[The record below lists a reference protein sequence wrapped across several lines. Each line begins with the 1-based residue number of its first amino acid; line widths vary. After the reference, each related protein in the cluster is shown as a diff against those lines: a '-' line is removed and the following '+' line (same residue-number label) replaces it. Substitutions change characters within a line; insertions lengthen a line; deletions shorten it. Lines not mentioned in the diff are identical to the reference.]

1 MDMNPA
7 TRAVPRGLPKIN
19 RNVAFL
25 LVAIGLGAAAS
36 LLAVRYVNNQVAA
49 RTQTAPTPTRQVVV
63 PVHDLAKGAS
73 LTQDDIAT
81 RDVPADFVPADA
93 ITPADYQRYVG
104 QLLRAPLAQGAPIP
118 ASAVDLV
125 TDHFS
130 NVIAPGKV
138 AYTIQV
144 DETSSVSGL
153 IVPGDHVDLLLLLS
167 GDGAGR
173 EQIRPLLADV
183 PVLATGRHARG
194 LRPQDGQAADGSYS
208 NITLGLVPA
217 DAQRLGMAMKVGELR
232 VMLRPAGA
240 DDNYNLK
247 LLSKADLLRQG
258 RPVRGNGIQFIIG
271 GNG

>member
-1 MDMNPA
+1 MNPA
-7 TRAVPRGLPKIN
+7 TRALPRGLPKIN
-19 RNVAFL
+19 RNLAFL
-25 LVAIGLGAAAS
+25 LVAIGLGVAAS
-36 LLAVRYVNNQVAA
+36 LLAVRYVNTQVAA
-49 RTQTAPTPTRQVVV
+49 RTQTAPTAMRQVVV

-81 RDVPADFVPADA
+81 RNVPADFVPADA

-130 NVIAPGKV
+130 NVIAAGKV

-167 GDGAGR
+167 GDAGR

-183 PVLATGRHARG
+183 PVLATGRQARG
-194 LRPQDGQAADGSYS
+194 LRPQDGQGADGSYS
-208 NITLGLVPA
+208 NITLGLAPA
-217 DAQRLGMAMKVGELR
+217 DAQRLGMAMKLGELR

-240 DDNYNLK
+240 DDDYNLK

-258 RPVRGNGIQFIIG
+258 RLVRGNGIQFIIG